1 MGIFYVAN
9 TWKGDMD
16 MSNKSEYQGQIADLA
31 HTHEPLW
38 REELLKKRL
47 NTLAGLQ
54 VLIDIDE
61 NPDDENFD
69 PFFFRNP
76 RDLLRC
82 IGEYMRADNPDL
94 REQWSIL
101 LLTYLEENVTSY
113 YNATIRLDLIER
125 IDALNSPENI
135 AAKLADDKRELEKS
149 HG

>member
-9 TWKGDMD
+9 NWKGDMD

-38 REELLKKRL
+38 REELLRKRL
-47 NTLAGLQ
+47 TTLAGLQ

-61 NPDDENFD
+61 NPNDENFD
-69 PFFFRNP
+69 PFFFPNP

-82 IGEYMRADNPDL
+82 IGEYMRTDNPDL

-113 YNATIRLDLIER
+113 YDTQIRSDLEDRIEE
-125 IDALNSPENI
+125 LNTPENI
-135 AAKLADDKRELEKS
+135 AAKLGDDKRELEKS
-149 HG
+149 NG